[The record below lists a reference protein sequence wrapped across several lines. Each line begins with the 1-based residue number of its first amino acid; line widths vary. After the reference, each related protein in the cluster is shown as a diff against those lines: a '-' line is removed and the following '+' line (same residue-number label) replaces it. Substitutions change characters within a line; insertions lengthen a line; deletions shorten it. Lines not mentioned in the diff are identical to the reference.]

1 MKKLLCI
8 ALILLLAGCTAKTS
22 SAVDL
27 MPRADPQTSALTLY
41 IYDGETIT
49 RQHLFETDQ
58 YRADVMEDF
67 HQAQAQEAAVDV
79 TTLRPPFYGIEMG
92 AGDYG
97 TAYGL
102 WADGYFIARNGKVY
116 AFDYDFETFST
127 EHPWTEADE
136 FSNLAIMPCADLAAK
151 TSTGWNTAFL
161 TEAEELVPPSGIVL
175 EAVVGTD
182 RVEAEFTNLS
192 DTEWG
197 YGCDFGLQVL
207 LADRWYHVPA
217 ERNLCFES
225 ILYTLPAGQSAQQSY
240 SLEPYGMLPPGTY
253 RFVSQQMFAEFEVK

>member
-8 ALILLLAGCTAKTS
+8 ALILLLAGCTLKHS
-22 SAVDL
+22 STVDL
-27 MPRADPQTSALTLY
+27 MPHADPQTSALTLY

-67 HQAQAQEAAVDV
+67 HQAQAQETAVDV

-127 EHPWTEADE
+127 AHPWTDADE
-136 FSNLAIMPCADLAAK
+136 FSNLAVMPC
-151 TSTGWNTAFL
+151 
-161 TEAEELVPPSGIVL
+161 
-175 EAVVGTD
+175 
-182 RVEAEFTNLS
+182 LS
-192 DTEWG
+192 Q
-197 YGCDFGLQVL
+197 CMNRL
-207 LADRWYHVPA
+207 LHAA
-217 ERNLCFES
+217 ERRGHKGRQTDQS
-225 ILYTLPAGQSAQQSY
+225 DILANRCLHDRFGRNITSQIDHRIAVIFHDRLDDIFADVVNVALHRCNDHFSPAC
-240 SLEPYGMLPPGTY
+240 
-253 RFVSQQMFAEFEVK
+253 